1 MKLKKRVK
9 ALNKEDKNF
18 VKIPQSELSM
28 KLKLKKNDDL
38 NPQRETSKQEKQLN
52 VQVFS
57 SQTPPLI
64 FYRIFLKFQ

>member
-1 MKLKKRVK
+1 MKLRKRVK
-9 ALNKEDKNF
+9 ALNKEDKDF

-38 NPQRETSKQEKQLN
+38 NPQRETPKQEKQLN